1 MPAVSVCRRYIHSRG
16 IYHLDL
22 TPSNVLLTRSFT
34 AKIADFG
41 TAKSDKEIDAGKA
54 TATSGTNDFMPPE
67 ALPSNKLKQKRD
79 FMYYTDS
86 FSFGCL
92 VLFMLTHEW
101 PEPLIKTISDHD
113 TRRPHTRTEIER
125 RRVFLDDLKKA
136 EKVFEPLILACLKE
150 KPPTDRPNFHDIH
163 DQLMKMKPKI
173 ALFTD
178 ANISRQVFS
187 RFALG
192 NSSKAE
198 QPTPVPQE
206 EHVHREHHPQS
217 GSQRWVLSWLFF
229 VLLSMVAAYIVGGL
243 LRSD

>member
-1 MPAVSVCRRYIHSRG
+1 MCCIRRYIHSLG

-22 TPSNVLLTRSFT
+22 TPSNVLLTRSFR

-41 TAKSDKEIDAGKA
+41 IAKDEEEIDAGKA
-54 TATSGTNDFMPPE
+54 TVTSGTNDFMPPE
-67 ALPSNKLKQKRD
+67 AFPSIYTKQKRD
-79 FMYYTDS
+79 FSYYTDS

-113 TRRPHTRTEIER
+113 TRKHCTRTEIER
-125 RRVFLDDLKKA
+125 RQAFLDDLKED
-136 EKVFEPLILACLKE
+136 EKIFEPLILACLRE

-173 ALFTD
+173 AVFTD
-178 ANISRQVFS
+178 TNISHQVFT
-187 RFALG
+187 FALG
-192 NSSKAE
+192 KSSNGE
-198 QPTPVPQE
+198 QPTPVTQE

-217 GSQRWVLSWLFF
+217 VSQCWLLGWLVF

-243 LRSD
+243 LRSDSTL